1 MANLLTDV
9 KEVKANMRAFAA
21 LLSTGSVI
29 TWGHPRYGGDSSE
42 VQHLLIDVERIH
54 PSKGGAFAAVLANG
68 TVVTWGLPAYGGDSS
83 AMQPLRNVRQAGET
97 SG

>member
-29 TWGHPRYGGDSSE
+29 TCHPRYGGDSSE